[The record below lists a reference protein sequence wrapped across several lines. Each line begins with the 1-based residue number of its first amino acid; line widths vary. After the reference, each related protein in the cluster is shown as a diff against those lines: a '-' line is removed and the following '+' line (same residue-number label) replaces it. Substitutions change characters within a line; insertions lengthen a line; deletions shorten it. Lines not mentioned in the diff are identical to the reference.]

1 MGVWSYVLKRLVQV
15 PLVILFVTV
24 IIFAL
29 MKATPGDPISI
40 MLGPYATPETTAAL
54 KAQYHLDQPFVV
66 QYLEWVWDLLHGDLG
81 SSIRS
86 KEKVVDMVAARFP
99 VSLTIAGIAT
109 LISVLIAIPAG
120 VLAAYRK
127 NSWWDYTLMGTATVG
142 LSIPTF
148 TLGLLLILVFA
159 LKLHWVPISGIGL
172 RTAADGFWPLIQPY
186 ILPVAALAIGSV
198 AELARVIRA
207 SMLEVLDQD
216 FIRTARA
223 EGMNDFAII
232 RVHALKNALIPVITV
247 IAITF
252 AFQVGNTLTVEYLFS
267 IPGLG
272 SALIAAVINRDFPV
286 IQGLTLVVGLVF
298 IATNLIADVSY
309 AIVDPRV
316 RYN

>member
-1 MGVWSYVLKRLVQV
+1 MGVWSYLLRRLVQV
-15 PLVILFVTV
+15 PLVILFVTI

-29 MKATPGDPISI
+29 MKVTPGDPISI
-40 MLGPYATPETTAAL
+40 MLGPYSTPETVAAL
-54 KAQYHLDQPFVV
+54 RAQYHLDQPFVM
-66 QYLEWVWDLLHGDLG
+66 QYLLWVRDLFRGDFG

-86 KEKVVDMVAARFP
+86 KELVVDLVAARFP
-99 VSLTIAGIAT
+99 VSLTLAGVAT
-109 LISVLIAIPAG
+109 LVSVLVAIPAG
-120 VLAAYRK
+120 VFAAYRK
-127 NSWWDYTLMGTATVG
+127 NSWWDYLLMGTATVG

-148 TLGLLLILVFA
+148 TLGLVLILIFA
-159 LKLHWVPISGIGL
+159 LKLQWVPISGIGL
-172 RTAADGFWPLIQPY
+172 RTVSDGLWPPIQPY
-186 ILPVAALAIGSV
+186 LLPISALAAGSV

-216 FIRTARA
+216 YIRTARA
-223 EGMNDFAII
+223 EGMNDMEII

-247 IAITF
+247 VAITF

-298 IATNLIADVSY
+298 IATNLLADVSY

>member
-1 MGVWSYVLKRLVQV
+1 MGVWSYLLRRLVQV
-15 PLVILFVTV
+15 PLVILFVTI

-29 MKATPGDPISI
+29 MKVTPGDPISI
-40 MLGPYATPETTAAL
+40 MLGPYATPETVAAL
-54 KAQYHLDQPFVV
+54 KAQYHLDQPFVI
-66 QYLEWVWDLLHGDLG
+66 QYLLWVRDLFHGDLG
-81 SSIRS
+81 NSIRS
-86 KEKVVDMVAARFP
+86 KELVVDLVAARFP
-99 VSLTIAGIAT
+99 VSLTLAGVAT
-109 LISVLIAIPAG
+109 LVSVVLAIPAG
-120 VLAAYRK
+120 VYAAYRK
-127 NSWWDYTLMGTATVG
+127 NSWWDYFLMGTATVG

-159 LKLHWVPISGIGL
+159 LKLQWVPISGIGL
-172 RTAADGFWPLIQPY
+172 RTASDGLWALVQPY
-186 ILPVAALAIGSV
+186 LLPIAALAAGSV

-216 FIRTARA
+216 YIRTARA
-223 EGMNDFAII
+223 EGMNDMEII

-247 IAITF
+247 VAISF

-298 IATNLIADVSY
+298 IATNLLADISY

>member
-1 MGVWSYVLKRLVQV
+1 MGVWSYLLRRLVQV
-15 PLVILFVTV
+15 PLVILFVTI

-29 MKATPGDPISI
+29 MKVTPGDPISI
-40 MLGPYATPETTAAL
+40 MLGPYSTPETVAAL
-54 KAQYHLDQPFVV
+54 RAQYHLDQPFVM
-66 QYLEWVWDLLHGDLG
+66 QYLLWVRDLFRGDFG

-86 KEKVVDMVAARFP
+86 KELVVDLVAARFP
-99 VSLTIAGIAT
+99 VSLTLAGVAT
-109 LISVLIAIPAG
+109 LVSVLVAIPAG
-120 VLAAYRK
+120 VFAAYRK
-127 NSWWDYTLMGTATVG
+127 NSWWDYLLMGTATVG

-148 TLGLLLILVFA
+148 TLGLVLILIFA
-159 LKLHWVPISGIGL
+159 LKLQWVPISGIGL
-172 RTAADGFWPLIQPY
+172 RTVSDGLWPLIQPY
-186 ILPVAALAIGSV
+186 LLPISALAAGSV

-216 FIRTARA
+216 YIRTARA
-223 EGMNDFAII
+223 EGMNDMEII

-247 IAITF
+247 VAITF

-298 IATNLIADVSY
+298 IATNLLADVSY

>member
-1 MGVWSYVLKRLVQV
+1 
-15 PLVILFVTV
+15 
-24 IIFAL
+24 
-29 MKATPGDPISI
+29 
-40 MLGPYATPETTAAL
+40 
-54 KAQYHLDQPFVV
+54 
-66 QYLEWVWDLLHGDLG
+66 
-81 SSIRS
+81 
-86 KEKVVDMVAARFP
+86 
-99 VSLTIAGIAT
+99 
-109 LISVLIAIPAG
+109 
-120 VLAAYRK
+120 
-127 NSWWDYTLMGTATVG
+127 MGTATVG

-159 LKLHWVPISGIGL
+159 LKLRWVPISGIGL
-172 RTAADGFWPLIQPY
+172 RTTADGIWPLVQPY
-186 ILPVAALAIGSV
+186 LLPISALAIGSI

-216 FIRTARA
+216 YIRTARA
-223 EGMNDFAII
+223 EGMNDMAII

-298 IATNLIADVSY
+298 IATNLLADISY

>member
-172 RTAADGFWPLIQPY
+172 RTVADGFWPLIQPY